1 MNFLRPRRLATG
13 MASLLLLAT
22 SAAIARAQGTL
33 AGTVTTQG
41 ASTPLQEARIIVLN
55 TSLFATSGPDG
66 KYIIRGVPAGTAE
79 IRVIRVGYQE
89 QKKSVMITNGQ
100 TTTLDFAMGQVVVQ
114 LAEVVTTATGEQR
127 RVEVGNAVEN
137 VSVSKLVQD
146 APIRNV
152 ADVLTARMPGVIV
165 QSGGQTG
172 SGTRVRVR
180 GVSSISLANDPIYI
194 IDGIRLSSNN
204 NSAAFGNGGSN
215 FSRLGDINP
224 EDIEN
229 IEVVK
234 GPSAAT
240 LYGTDAANGVIV
252 ITTKKGRAGAP
263 RWNVYGENGLI
274 DDMHQYDPNYALAGV
289 DPKTGKPLILSAQ
302 CTLVKVSQ
310 GTCTGSDL
318 KTRAQGGLGYDSLRT
333 FNPIMTPDVSP
344 LHIGNR
350 QAYGAQLAAGTDQL
364 RYFLSASRDD
374 EIGVLGIDNLEK
386 RRMDSAGVTVHDW
399 QTNPNTKLLN
409 SFRGNISS
417 QVTPNLDATVSFGYS
432 TVQLRTANESNN
444 TVGIGSQAFGGPGYR
459 NNCCVGIGGVIDS
472 LLGYRAGTPASV
484 FAELLQQNVNRSIM
498 SSNLN
503 WRPASWLSTRSN
515 FGVDFADRNDVRLHM
530 NGEGWPLT
538 ATYRDGYAGNS
549 RTNITNLSADLGATA
564 NYNPSMFRWLNF
576 KTTVGT
582 QYNNYRLDQNTAEG
596 TTLPPGAVTA
606 GQGSTP
612 GADEQTTIQK
622 TWGIFVEE
630 AAAIRDRLF
639 LTGALR
645 TDQNSAF
652 GTNFNRVYYP
662 KASLSWVMSDE
673 DFFPRSSVFSQIS
686 SFRLRAAY
694 GASGVQPGPNDA
706 ARTYSASSAS
716 IKNTDQPTETY
727 NALGNAE
734 LKPER
739 STEFEGG
746 FDSRLF
752 GSRIQ
757 FDLTYY
763 DRKTH
768 DALISAI
775 VAPSVGSGATT
786 NRQNLGAIQ
795 NKGWEATIGGQ
806 IIDRKVLGLDFLL
819 NASTNDNKVL
829 SLGNTPPQIGVTYW
843 IVQGYPINGIWAR
856 PILGWHDD
864 NHDGILTGRTK
875 DCYNAGDPSCLGEV
889 DIGHDTLFDNS
900 IDPATGKPKHS
911 VIGVGTFRGYSQPK
925 YQTTLSSGIDLFNRK
940 LRIQNLFDWRGGNL
954 WYNNNERIRCT
965 RPNCNS
971 MYNPS
976 ASFQEQAMNVAANF
990 DPSKTLDGF
999 YQPGGFVKWRE
1010 ASATLQ
1016 LPQRLIARTRAKT
1029 ATFVFSARNLKQWTK
1044 YRGIDPE
1051 SDFAVGN
1058 GGDTPSEF
1066 QTFAQPTYFIFRLNL
1081 GF

>member
-1 MNFLRPRRLATG
+1 MMLMRPGGLVRGTVIAVLLTTG
-13 MASLLLLAT
+13 
-22 SAAIARAQGTL
+22 AAVAAAQGTL
-33 AGTVTTQG
+33 TGAVTAQG
-41 ASTPLQEARIIVLN
+41 AATPLQDVRVQIVGTAL
-55 TSLFATSGPDG
+55 TTVTGPDG
-66 KYIIRGVPAGTAE
+66 KYIIRRIPEGTAE
-79 IRVIRVGYQE
+79 VRVLRVGYQE
-89 QKKSVMITNGQ
+89 QKKAVRILDGQ
-100 TTTLDFAMGQVVVQ
+100 TATLDFAMTQSIVQ
-114 LAEVVTTATGEQR
+114 LQEVVTTATGEQR

-137 VSVSKLVQD
+137 IAVSKLTQE
-146 APIRNV
+146 APIRNF
-152 ADVLTARMPGVIV
+152 ADVLTARIPGVIV

-172 SGTRVRVR
+172 SGVRVRVR

-194 IDGIRLSSNN
+194 IDGIRMTSNN
-204 NSAAFGNGGSN
+204 NSTAFGNGGSN

-252 ITTKKGRAGAP
+252 ITTKKGRAGAA
-263 RWNVYGENGLI
+263 RWNVYAENGMI
-274 DDMHQYDPNYALAGV
+274 DDMHKYDPNYALAGV
-289 DPKTGKPLILSAQ
+289 NPATGAPLILSNQ

-310 GTCTGSDL
+310 GTCTGSDR

-333 FNPIMTPDVSP
+333 SNPIMNADLSP

-350 QAYGAQLAAGTDQL
+350 QAYGAQVSAGTDAL
-364 RYFLSASRDD
+364 RYFISASRDD
-374 EIGVLGIDNLEK
+374 EVGVFGIDKLEEH
-386 RRMDSAGVTVHDW
+386 RLDSAGTPIHDW
-399 QTNPNTKLLN
+399 QKHPNTKLLN
-409 SFRGNISS
+409 SFRGNIAA
-417 QVTPNLDATVSFGYS
+417 QVTPSLDATVSFGYS
-432 TVQLRTANESNN
+432 TVELRTANESNN
-444 TVGIGSQAFGGPGYR
+444 TIGIGSQSFGGPGYR
-459 NNCCVGIGGVIDS
+459 NNGLVAGLQDS
-472 LLGYRAGTPASV
+472 LLGYRAGTPAEV
-484 FAELLQQNVNRSIM
+484 FAELLQQNVNRTIM

-503 WRPASWLSTRSN
+503 WRPASWLQTRGN
-515 FGVDFADRNDVRLHM
+515 FGVDFADRNDANLHM
-530 NGEGWPLT
+530 NGEGWPISL
-538 ATYRDGYAGNS
+538 TYRDGFAGNS
-549 RTNITNLSADLGATA
+549 RSNITNLTADVGATA
-564 NYNPSMFRWLNF
+564 NYNPAMFRWLNF
-576 KTTVGT
+576 KTTLGT
-582 QYNNYRLDQNTAEG
+582 QYSNYRLDQNTATG

-612 GADEQTTIQK
+612 GADESTTIQK

-630 AAAIRDRLF
+630 AAALRDRLF
-639 LTGALR
+639 LTGAVR

-652 GTNFNRVYYP
+652 GTNFQRVYYP

-673 DFFPRSSVFSQIS
+673 DFFPRNDFLFKQVS

-706 ARTYSASSAS
+706 ARTYNAASAS
-716 IKNTDQPTETY
+716 IKNTDQPTETFQ
-727 NALGNAE
+727 ALGNAE

-752 GSRIQ
+752 GNRIQ
-757 FDLTYY
+757 FDVTYY
-763 DRKTH
+763 NRKTH

-775 VAPSVGSGATT
+775 IAPSVGSGASTR
-786 NRQNLGAIQ
+786 RQNLGAIQ

-806 IIDRKVLGLDFLL
+806 IMDRRVLGLDFLI
-819 NASTNDNKVL
+819 STSLNDNKVL
-829 SLGNTPPQIGVTYW
+829 SLGHTPPQIGVTYW
-843 IVQGYPINGIWAR
+843 IVEGYPINGIWAR

-864 NHDGILTGRTK
+864 NKDGILTGRSK
-875 DCYNAGDPSCLGEV
+875 DCYDTSNPACLGEV

-911 VIGVGTFRGYSQPK
+911 VIGVGTFRGYAAPR
-925 YQTTLSSGIDLFNRK
+925 YQTTLTSGIDLFNRHV
-940 LRIQNLFDWRGGNL
+940 RITNLFDWRGGNL

-971 MYNPS
+971 MYNPN
-976 ASFQEQAMNVAANF
+976 ATFQEQAMNIAANF
-990 DPSKTLDGF
+990 DAAKTLDGF

-1010 ASATLQ
+1010 ASVTMQ

-1029 ATFVFSARNLKQWTK
+1029 ANLVFSARNIRQWTK

-1051 SDFAVGN
+1051 SDFQTGN
-1058 GGDTPSEF
+1058 GGDAPSEF
-1066 QTFAQPTYFIFRLNL
+1066 QTFAQPSYFILRLNL